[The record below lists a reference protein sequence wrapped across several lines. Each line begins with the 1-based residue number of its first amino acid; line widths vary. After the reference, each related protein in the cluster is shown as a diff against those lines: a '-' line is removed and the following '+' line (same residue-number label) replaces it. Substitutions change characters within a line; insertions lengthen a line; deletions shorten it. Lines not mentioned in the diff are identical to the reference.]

1 MRAMKHIATAAV
13 AILTPALFETA
24 SAASSPTGIW
34 LDDTGRGAVE
44 IKPCG
49 DALCGNVVWV
59 KASTDASGCGKQ
71 IIGGVTPAG
80 SGSWDNG
87 WIYSPERGR
96 KYNVELTPMANGNLK
111 VVGYAG
117 MKFLSK
123 TMIWKPA
130 PQDLQLCGQEKKPE
144 ITASTTPPATPSAAE
159 ATPAAPAP
167 APQATA
173 PANTAASADHAPAAD
188 ANKPAG
194 KTEQAQ
200 APATPS
206 DAGKS
211 PAPDDKS
218 AKSNSATADADP
230 DANADKGGNDLGE
243 ALGKLKIGDLS
254 LDKVLTRTKSGK
266 CKLDLP
272 WIKLTLD
279 CEQQ

>member
-1 MRAMKHIATAAV
+1 MRAMKQIATAAV
-13 AILTPALFETA
+13 AMLTPALFETA

-59 KASTDASGCGKQ
+59 KSSTDASGCGKQ

-96 KYNVELTPMANGNLK
+96 KYDVELTPMANGNLK

-144 ITASTTPPATPSAAE
+144 ITASTTPTPTPSAA
-159 ATPAAPAP
+159 APTSAAPA
-167 APQATA
+167 QATA

-194 KTEQAQ
+194 NTEQAQ

-218 AKSNSATADADP
+218 AKGNSATADAAP

>member
-59 KASTDASGCGKQ
+59 KSSTDANGCGKQ
-71 IIGGVTPAG
+71 IIGGVTPVG
-80 SGSWDNG
+80 SGRWDNG

-96 KYNVELTPMANGNLK
+96 KYDVELTPMANGNLK

-144 ITASTTPPATPSAAE
+144 ITASTTPPAAPSAA
-159 ATPAAPAP
+159 APTSAAPAP
-167 APQATA
+167 AQATA
-173 PANTAASADHAPAAD
+173 PANTTASADHAPATD

-194 KTEQAQ
+194 NTEQAQ

-218 AKSNSATADADP
+218 AKGNSATADAAP